1 MSLYLKKKVCCIAEV
16 IKRYINLPQILQEII
31 LSRCTLYLEDCMY
44 SVGSEYVP
52 LSETLSVF
60 DDRQLTSHTMS
71 QTQVYARVTNFRPIV
86 IKEFNFAKVRA

>member
-1 MSLYLKKKVCCIAEV
+1 
-16 IKRYINLPQILQEII
+16 
-31 LSRCTLYLEDCMY
+31 MY